1 MLLTTSLTPRLRHLA
16 SEAAN
21 SPRTESQQDEKKLT
35 TEWSKHEIELGE
47 GEGES
52 EDEEIRNRLLLF
64 SDLFTSS
71 FSSRQFI

>member
-47 GEGES
+47 GEGEGESEES
-52 EDEEIRNRLLLF
+52 EDEEESLTNLVARA
-64 SDLFTSS
+64 
-71 FSSRQFI
+71 